1 MLSRSFLQR
10 FRRLDAYAKTLD
22 DFRIRT
28 ASGAG
33 VTIVSGLVIAILLIF
48 EVSRFLSPTMDPEII
63 VDGGK
68 SQRMSITFNATFPN
82 LPCYLLSLDVMDE
95 SGEHISG
102 YEHDVFKVR
111 LDKQGNEIEKEKAK
125 NPSDSIQNSLNQPD
139 EGYCGPC
146 YGANPSGVAE
156 PCCNTCEQVQKAYT
170 EMGWA
175 LNPDNAE
182 QCVREGW
189 REKLEAQSQEGCNI
203 HGTLLV
209 NKVRGNFHFSPGKA
223 FAHGSAHVHDVRPYL
238 AANHDFSHQL
248 HSLQFGDHD
257 LSARK
262 HKRTSLE
269 TLTNPLDHTSWGNS
283 ESAMMYQYF
292 LKIVPTRFDYLSG
305 DSLNTYQYSVSRQER
320 NLRDQS
326 GGGLPGVFFMMD
338 FSPML
343 VIYSERRKSL
353 ASFVTSV
360 CAIVGGIFTVA
371 GLLDGIIYR
380 AERSYQKKRELGK
393 TQ

>member
-28 ASGAG
+28 ASGAA
-33 VTIVSGLVIAILLIF
+33 VTIVSGFVIAILLIF
-48 EVSRFLSPTMDPEII
+48 EISRFLSPTMDPEII

-125 NPSDSIQNSLNQPD
+125 NPSDSIQNSLSQPTD
-139 EGYCGPC
+139 GYCGPC
-146 YGANPSGVAE
+146 YGANPNGVSE

-170 EMGWA
+170 DMGWK
-175 LNPDNAE
+175 LNPDKAE

-203 HGTLLV
+203 HGALLV
-209 NKVRGNFHFSPGKA
+209 NKVRGNFHFSPGRA

-238 AANHDFSHQL
+238 ASNHDFSHKL
-248 HSLQFGDHD
+248 HSLQFGDQD

-262 HKRTSLE
+262 HKRTPVDS
-269 TLTNPLDHTSWGNS
+269 LTNPLDNTSWGNS

-292 LKIVPTRFDYLSG
+292 LKIVPTKFDYLSG
-305 DSLNTYQYSVSRQER
+305 DSFNTYQYSVSRQER
-320 NLRDQS
+320 NLREQS
-326 GGGLPGVFFMMD
+326 SGGLPGVFFMMD

-343 VIYSERRKSL
+343 VIYSEHRKSL
-353 ASFVTSV
+353 ASFLTSV
-360 CAIVGGIFTVA
+360 CAIIGGIFTVA
-371 GLLDGIIYR
+371 SLLDGIIYR
-380 AERSYQKKRELGK
+380 AERSYQKKQELGK